1 MAHVA
6 RYVAD
11 IKRRDRA
18 RYTECARATYK
29 TALRHSTSPV
39 FSLTFSRFALIQI
52 SSGGTAAKGLKER
65 AGSREDE
72 ERIAGV
78 RSAELAARRTVVAD
92 TSSDRIESS
101 SSAIDRFSFRA
112 GGIKRTMIHR
122 SRTGRGH
129 RRWLSETPRPH
140 DQCHGAFIVLQQKGA
155 HQSTGISSRLISRSH
170 PLVLTRFPSLR
181 GSGILV
187 HDLHPPRTTIAVGLV
202 SHRATTSGG
211 RKGERRSP
219 ISHLVDT
226 FIQNALIT
234 PSSTPPA
241 APCVSPRSAPLAPFS
256 PRSRRPGIN
265 EFEHDNANFCYRLRV
280 TDIRS
285 FPEKIK
291 SSENSRRFSAEK
303 TSKRHWPRSRTERL
317 GGRPG
322 GLKITSALGG
332 NDSVSPRHGALKYER
347 YDEPRLPYPAV
358 ALRPPLPT
366 VISFP
371 DGALA
376 LISAL

>member
-1 MAHVA
+1 MHT
-6 RYVAD
+6 Y
-11 IKRRDRA
+11 
-18 RYTECARATYK
+18 ECE
-29 TALRHSTSPV
+29 LQS
-39 FSLTFSRFALIQI
+39 
-52 SSGGTAAKGLKER
+52 ER
-65 AGSREDE
+65 APEEQEAEEEARIEISRAYTRWGGKKRDGDASRRANNPPSAPTPSFA
-72 ERIAGV
+72 ERL
-78 RSAELAARRTVVAD
+78 LAA
-92 TSSDRIESS
+92 SDRE
-101 SSAIDRFSFRA
+101 
-112 GGIKRTMIHR
+112 
-122 SRTGRGH
+122 
-129 RRWLSETPRPH
+129 
-140 DQCHGAFIVLQQKGA
+140 
-155 HQSTGISSRLISRSH
+155 RLTHKCEAWASWW
-170 PLVLTRFPSLR
+170 
-181 GSGILV
+181 V
-187 HDLHPPRTTIAVGLV
+187 HDLHPPPTTIAVGLV

-241 APCVSPRSAPLAPFS
+241 TPCVSPHSSPSPPFL
-256 PRSRRPGIN
+256 PRSRRSGIN
-265 EFEHDNANFCYRLRV
+265 EFEHDNANFCRREQPESSTTNRLLDVVEGYRLRV

-291 SSENSRRFSAEK
+291 SSGNFRRFSAEK
-303 TSKRHWPRSRTERL
+303 TSKRHWPPSRTERP

-332 NDSVSPRHGALKYER
+332 NDSVSPRRHGALKYER
-347 YDEPRLPYPAV
+347 YDEPRLSYPAV
-358 ALRPPLPT
+358 ALRLPLPT